1 MMEDLTKKF
10 IDAIKLAESDSF
22 SKQKWMDSLCRI
34 VDQKNIDFLWNDEE
48 DKWLKLGD
56 EKKLLVMASREF
68 PLLFLADIDIVSVV
82 REYYENDFIFV
93 SIDDPNI
100 RQYSLSTSE
109 VYRFFPW
116 NTNVIESKCF
126 SLNELF
132 YATH

>member
-10 IDAIKLAESDSF
+10 TDAIKLRESHSF
-22 SKQKWMDSLCRI
+22 SKQKWMDSLFRI
-34 VDQKNIDFLWNDEE
+34 VDQENIDFLWNDEE
-48 DKWLKLGD
+48 DKWLKLGN
-56 EKKLLVMASREF
+56 EKKLLVMAAREV
-68 PLLFLADIDIVSVV
+68 PLLFIADINIVSKFGNQ
-82 REYYENDFIFV
+82 YENDFIFI

-100 RQYSLSTSE
+100 RQYSLNTSE
-109 VYRFFPW
+109 TYRFFPW

>member
-1 MMEDLTKKF
+1 MEDLTKKF